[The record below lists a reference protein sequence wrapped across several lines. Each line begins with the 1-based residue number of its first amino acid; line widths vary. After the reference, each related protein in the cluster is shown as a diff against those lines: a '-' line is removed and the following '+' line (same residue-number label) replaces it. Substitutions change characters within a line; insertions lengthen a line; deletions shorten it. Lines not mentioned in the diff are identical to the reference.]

1 MIIDLLLKKLRGELY
16 YSIRDYMT
24 LNILCNRRNN
34 DFENG
39 LKNGVE
45 FLYLFFKSKQH
56 LISKYAKHILL
67 HHHLYF
73 PRTGDFSENLFIRHW
88 IQNRILCVMTAR

>member
-56 LISKYAKHILL
+56 LISMPNTSSSTATSTSQEQETFHKTLDTKSDSLC
-67 HHHLYF
+67 
-73 PRTGDFSENLFIRHW
+73 DDSSIRFH
-88 IQNRILCVMTAR
+88 